1 MKKKKVKEIGITA
14 LYERLSRDDD
24 GDGDSNSIVH
34 QKQMLETYAK
44 EHGFINLHHYT
55 DDGWSGASF
64 DRPAWNELVSG
75 VKDGKITT
83 VIVKDLSRVGRD
95 HLQVGFFTDILFRE
109 KEVRFIAVGN
119 SIDSNDQQSNEFAP
133 FLNIMNEWYVRDTSK
148 KIKAVLKS
156 RGMSGKAHTS
166 NSPCYGYVKDPEN
179 PDHWVVDE
187 EAAAIVRRIFQMS
200 INDERYLHL
209 RENGAGVGFAT
220 YNKIT
225 GEPLESGQI
234 SEKNLPP
241 DGRNAIPAAR
251 NWYLFELSDD
261 DRKAIQQ
268 ESVKILEN
276 IPQAGIGRRRI
287 WEPETLPKDIRLINS
302 HYDDLYRIPDGG
314 VVQVDYPDGRSFT
327 ARLEHL
333 DDYHFDM
340 GGLGN
345 VLHICQFAEVMER
358 NHADFY
364 PEIQTQDE
372 QAAWELGGKGY
383 LAIQS
388 CEDGWDY
395 TIYHSDYSVMDGGQ
409 LGAPELTIQEAREQ
423 ILEAHHME
431 KGRRLLQDYD
441 AVMDKVAEAEELSAD
456 HRPSTLEKLAE
467 LASDTSAPK
476 SSARSA
482 PEL

>member
-1 MKKKKVKEIGITA
+1 MEQIKE
-14 LYERLSRDDD
+14 
-24 GDGDSNSIVH
+24 
-34 QKQMLETYAK
+34 
-44 EHGFINLHHYT
+44 
-55 DDGWSGASF
+55 
-64 DRPAWNELVSG
+64 
-75 VKDGKITT
+75 
-83 VIVKDLSRVGRD
+83 
-95 HLQVGFFTDILFRE
+95 
-109 KEVRFIAVGN
+109 AVY
-119 SIDSNDQQSNEFAP
+119 
-133 FLNIMNEWYVRDTSK
+133 L
-148 KIKAVLKS
+148 
-156 RGMSGKAHTS
+156 
-166 NSPCYGYVKDPEN
+166 
-179 PDHWVVDE
+179 
-187 EAAAIVRRIFQMS
+187 

-220 YNKIT
+220 YNKVT

-241 DGRNAIPAAR
+241 DGQNTIPAAR

-327 ARLEHL
+327 ARVEHL

-345 VLHICQFAEVMER
+345 VFHICQFAEVMER

-388 CEDGWDY
+388 YEDGYAKKYHPEQYNGTKFSNPYLWGTSSVRTILGRQEYLGHTVLRKSVSTNFKLHKRKETDEDEQYVFQNTHEPIISQELWD
-395 TIYHSDYSVMDGGQ
+395 SVQKRRCRVNRASAWGTHTNRLSGYFVRDSTM
-409 LGAPELTIQEAREQ
+409 EQ
-423 ILEAHHME
+423 
-431 KGRRLLQDYD
+431 RRRT
-441 AVMDKVAEAEELSAD
+441 V
-456 HRPSTLEKLAE
+456 P
-467 LASDTSAPK
+467 
-476 SSARSA
+476 
-482 PEL
+482 